1 MITLLIILHVLICVG
16 LIIAILLQ
24 SGKGSDLGAAFG
36 GSSQTLFG
44 STGAVPFLNKVTTGV
59 AIAFMITS
67 LSLAFIA
74 ARSNV
79 SKSSIMEGKTQ
90 TSQEQPFKAG
100 DQQSSNPAN
109 AGIPSDTDTKK

>member
-1 MITLLIILHVLICVG
+1 MVTLLVIIHVLICIG

-24 SGKGSDLGAAFG
+24 SGKGADLGAAFG

-44 STGAVPFLNKVTTGV
+44 SAGAVPFLNKLTTGV

-74 ARSNV
+74 SRGPRSSV
-79 SKSSIMEGKTQ
+79 MEGKAKTQQEKPIETGEQ
-90 TSQEQPFKAG
+90 TSIPADAG
-100 DQQSSNPAN
+100 
-109 AGIPSDTDTKK
+109 TEKE

>member
-1 MITLLIILHVLICVG
+1 MTTLLIILHTFICVG
-16 LIIAILLQ
+16 LIVSILLQ

-44 STGAVPFLNKVTTGV
+44 SSGAVPFLNKVTTGV

-74 ARSNV
+74 ARSTGRQ
-79 SKSSIMEGKTQ
+79 SSVMEGKAR
-90 TSQEQPFKAG
+90 TSQEQPVEAG
-100 DQQSSNPAN
+100 GQGATSPAP
-109 AGIPSDTDTKK
+109 AGAPSEAEQ

>member
-1 MITLLIILHVLICVG
+1 MTAGLVILHVLICCG
-16 LIIAILLQ
+16 LILAILLQ

-44 STGAVPFLNKVTTGV
+44 STGAVPFLNKLTSGI

-74 ARSNV
+74 SRV
-79 SKSSIMEGKTQ
+79 TKSSVMEGKGRTQ
-90 TSQEQPFKAG
+90 QEMPVGEGEQPGA
-100 DQQSSNPAN
+100 PV
-109 AGIPSDTDTKK
+109 DTPVQK

>member
-1 MITLLIILHVLICVG
+1 MITLLIILHILICVG
-16 LIIAILLQ
+16 LIVSILLQ

-44 STGAVPFLNKVTTGV
+44 SSGAVPFLNKVTTGV

-74 ARSNV
+74 ARATGRQ
-79 SKSSIMEGKTQ
+79 SSVMEGKAK
-90 TSQEQPFKAG
+90 TSQEQPAQAG
-100 DQQSSNPAN
+100 GQGAE
-109 AGIPSDTDTKK
+109 APSPGGAPSEAEQ

>member
-1 MITLLIILHVLICVG
+1 MTAGLVILHVLICCG
-16 LIIAILLQ
+16 LILAILLQ

-44 STGAVPFLNKVTTGV
+44 SAGAVPFLNKLTSAI

-74 ARSNV
+74 SRV
-79 SKSSIMEGKTQ
+79 PKSSVVEGKGRTQ
-90 TSQEQPFKAG
+90 QEMPVRTGEQSGSPAG
-100 DQQSSNPAN
+100 TPVE
-109 AGIPSDTDTKK
+109 K